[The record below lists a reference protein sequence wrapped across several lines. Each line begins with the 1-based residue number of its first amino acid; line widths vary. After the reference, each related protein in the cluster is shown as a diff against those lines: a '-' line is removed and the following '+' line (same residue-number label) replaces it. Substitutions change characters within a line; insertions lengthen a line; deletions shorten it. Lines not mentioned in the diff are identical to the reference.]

1 VLFERDTNGAGIRVR
16 PAIVAV
22 GAERGKG
29 SENAMQCEITGKKRS
44 FGHNVSHAKNRTNRY
59 WLPNVQKKR
68 VMIDGKMVRIQI
80 STRALRTLTKTGR
93 MAAKGK

>member
-1 VLFERDTNGAGIRVR
+1 M
-16 PAIVAV
+16 
-22 GAERGKG
+22 K
-29 SENAMQCEITGKKRS
+29 CEITGKQRS
-44 FGHNVSHAKNRTNRY
+44 FGHNVSHAKNRTNRA

>member
-1 VLFERDTNGAGIRVR
+1 
-16 PAIVAV
+16 
-22 GAERGKG
+22 
-29 SENAMQCEITGKKRS
+29 MQCEITGKKRS

-68 VMIDGKMVRIQI
+68 VMINGKMVRIQI